1 MIASNE
7 GVHIRVNQYVC
18 VCMYLF
24 AQEVGLEA
32 TSVADDATYKH
43 KLFAGAK
50 LQTDN
55 LTIFC

>member
-7 GVHIRVNQYVC
+7 GVHIRVNQCVC
-18 VCMYLF
+18 VCIYVF

-32 TSVADDATYKH
+32 TSVADDATYTQ

-50 LQTDN
+50 LQIDN
-55 LTIFC
+55 LIIFC